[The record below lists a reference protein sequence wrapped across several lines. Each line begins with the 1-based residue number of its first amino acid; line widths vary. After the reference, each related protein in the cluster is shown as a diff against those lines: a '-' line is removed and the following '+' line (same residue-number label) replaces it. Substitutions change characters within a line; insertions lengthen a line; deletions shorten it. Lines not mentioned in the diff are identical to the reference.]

1 MPIPPDDLPDASLDP
16 PRDVLAAVTHPDP
29 YAWYAAL
36 AAAPPLHRDPRLGL
50 RIAADAKTVA
60 AVLASPLCRVR
71 PEAEPV
77 PRALLGSAAGEIFAR
92 LVRMTDGAG
101 HCPLKK
107 AVAATLAAV
116 DLDRAVESAVSW
128 AGRLA
133 GPERAAPR
141 LPPGEFAF
149 RLPVHVIGRL
159 LGLPGRDLGETADL
173 MADFVRCLAPS
184 STPAQVAAGKAAA
197 ERLLDLVR
205 AALGTGA
212 PGLLRDL
219 AGAAGRFGW
228 TDPAAVAANGLGFL
242 SQAYEATAGLIG
254 NALVALARDPGLR
267 GADPARL
274 EGIVREVAR
283 CDPPIQNTRRVMA
296 RTGAVAGVAVA
307 EGETILVVLAAASR
321 DPAAH
326 PDPARFDPNRTD
338 RRRFPFGAGAH
349 ACPGADL
356 AVAIATAGLAHL
368 RTCDLDWSAMAAPSY
383 RPSANARIPVFP

>member
-1 MPIPPDDLPDASLDP
+1 MIKFDQPTDPI
-16 PRDVLAAVTHPDP
+16 AAVTHPDP

-101 HCPLKK
+101 HCPLKR
-107 AVAATLAAV
+107 AVLATLAAA
-116 DLDRAVESAVSW
+116 DLTQAAKSAGFW
-128 AGRLA
+128 AERLS
-133 GPERAAPR
+133 G

-149 RLPVHVIGRL
+149 RLPVHVVGEL
-159 LGLPGRDLGETADL
+159 LGLPDRDLAETADL

-184 STPAQVAAGKAAA
+184 STPAQVEAGKAAA

-283 CDPPIQNTRRVMA
+283 CDPPIQNTRRFVA
-296 RTGAVAGVAVA
+296 RTGAIAGVAVA